1 MSRHKLLQEIIA
13 LEWEM
18 FRQVQNVGGE
28 ADCQHDPGTF
38 QIMRESQLATWDEEL
53 LQSYS
58 EDLREAKN
66 QGRNLLSEKYAWMME
81 ETHPWEFAKLSQ
93 SLPQVSEVS
102 RAQIQEIVDIHLG
115 WQKAMAER
123 YPCLLS
129 HARPAEAKGA
139 GVTSLATYLRGELLT
154 YSARTIAL
162 YHAKTL
168 AKAAAGEN
176 EARENL
182 ANQVKAYGFASL
194 EDCEAHLASK
204 MAKSANR
211 G

>member
-1 MSRHKLLQEIIA
+1 MSRHKLLQEIVA
-13 LEWEM
+13 YEWEM

-28 ADCQHDPGTF
+28 ADCQNDPRTF
-38 QIMRESQLATWDEEL
+38 QIMRQSQLATWDEEL
-53 LQSYS
+53 LQSYCD
-58 EDLREAKN
+58 DLCHARA

-81 ETHPWEFAKLSQ
+81 ETHPKEFAEIQ
-93 SLPQVSEVS
+93 AELPLVSERS

-129 HARPAEAKGA
+129 HARPAQSQGQ
-139 GVTSLATYLRGELLT
+139 GVTSLATYLRGELMT

-182 ANQVKAYGFASL
+182 SNQVKAYGFASL
-194 EDCEAHLASK
+194 EDCEAHLAKKAGRS
-204 MAKSANR
+204 
-211 G
+211 